1 MALSEHPEDLLKRM
15 LEERDRMYGPKER
28 EYNESGGIEIER
40 MKALKPIKEAKR
52 AYAMGVSNQSQ
63 RDLKGP
69 ASNSKKIGII
79 MCEGEELQREI
90 LAVIA
95 EANVIGL
102 SKVNSRLKEKMD
114 CHAEMTNCPRI
125 GSIKNKYWTS
135 AQLNVASM
143 NDEKEVEDDK
153 HYSNPTPG
161 GIQLRRRHKKGGS
174 EESEKK
180 LKYYLARKIADIE
193 QFEGP
198 HLDEGDHEGIPTAM
212 KVLTRENQHIEAE
225 YFTIFD
231 LGLS

>member
-1 MALSEHPEDLLKRM
+1 MALSEHPEDLFKRM
-15 LEERDRMYGPKER
+15 SEERDRMYGSKER
-28 EYNESGGIEIER
+28 EYNESGDIEIER

-63 RDLKGP
+63 RDLKEP
-69 ASNSKKIGII
+69 ASNSKKIEII

-143 NDEKEVEDDK
+143 NDEKEVED
-153 HYSNPTPG
+153 G

-174 EESEKK
+174 EKSEKK

-193 QFEGP
+193 QFGGP
-198 HLDEGDHEGIPTAM
+198 HLDEGDYEGIPTAM